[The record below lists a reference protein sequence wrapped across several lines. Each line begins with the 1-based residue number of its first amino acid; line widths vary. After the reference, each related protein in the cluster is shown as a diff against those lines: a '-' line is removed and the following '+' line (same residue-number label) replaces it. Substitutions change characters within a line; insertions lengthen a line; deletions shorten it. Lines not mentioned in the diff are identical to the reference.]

1 MKQEEKEL
9 LLRDLCSRLPY
20 GVKASYY
27 GAKEERYTWD
37 EIEGIQILGYVDIGQ
52 YDLPIE
58 AIKPY
63 LFPLSSITEKQK
75 KDLLIHVL
83 GKKDCK
89 HFQVLSDG
97 SIGSTDA
104 KQQKLECFNFSWV
117 NFDNETTS
125 AYIDWCNK
133 NHIDYRN
140 LIGKNLALDAT
151 GLNIY

>member
-1 MKQEEKEL
+1 MTQEDKEL
-9 LLRDLCSRLPY
+9 LLKDLCARLPY
-20 GVKASYY
+20 ETLVYAQNAYDWY
-27 GAKEERYTWD
+27 DD
-37 EIEGIQILGYVDIGQ
+37 EISTQVLSDAINEDYV
-52 YDLPIE
+52 
-58 AIKPY
+58 IKPY

-89 HFQVLSDG
+89 HFQVLPDG
-97 SIGSTDA
+97 SIDSTDSN
-104 KQQKLECFNFSWV
+104 NFRWV
-117 NFDNETTS
+117 NFDSDTTS